1 MNSGLDTF
9 DDLLDICTY
18 GNKMDIVLIFI
29 NIVSKYLLTLFIDVI
44 NVVNDDELLFP
55 VDYAARLAKRFHFI
69 AKILYSLLLQVIDE
83 HNIVLR
89 KRSGFFQLIIF
100 ADQRV

>member
-18 GNKMDIVLIFI
+18 GNEMDIVLIFI

-55 VDYAARLAKRFHFI
+55 VDYAA
-69 AKILYSLLLQVIDE
+69 
-83 HNIVLR
+83 
-89 KRSGFFQLIIF
+89 
-100 ADQRV
+100 